1 MPAVTHAVIVA
12 ASTLFAGSHG
22 VELDE
27 SVLHAMHTTHLQSA
41 SGQSPTITADE
52 DMPANTDI
60 SSLSLTPTVVSEGIK
75 PFKGGPQV
83 GIVLASSG
91 PTNVLL
97 PADRLSEF
105 RFTDTRNGGWLS
117 QNPYWRGNIN
127 FGISNQSGSRSELR
141 RNEQINGWQV
151 MGGKFTLISEASNA
165 DRLNIIQ
172 VLTLDGAGATQGSA
186 KPNEQL
192 AIRRTGRF
200 VGNRPEWEFFLI
212 QTQSPYQPAC
222 TSIKFTQGEQMIIN
236 MTYGAGNRP
245 YFSITK
251 GWQSETCYSGT
262 SQLVGSNRAGA
273 AGRYFYGKLG
283 VYATRYGRGAATV
296 NWQSIFD

>member
-22 VELDE
+22 VELDK
-27 SVLHAMHTTHLQSA
+27 SVLHAMHTPPLQSA

-172 VLTLDGAGATQGSA
+172 VLTLEGAGATQGSA

-192 AIRRTGRF
+192 AIRKTGRF
-200 VGNRPEWEFFLI
+200 VGNRPVPAIALISRLPRDGRAKHATAARRNLWALTELARLVGISMENWEFMPHA
-212 QTQSPYQPAC
+212 T
-222 TSIKFTQGEQMIIN
+222 
-236 MTYGAGNRP
+236 AGVLLR
-245 YFSITK
+245 
-251 GWQSETCYSGT
+251 
-262 SQLVGSNRAGA
+262 
-273 AGRYFYGKLG
+273 
-283 VYATRYGRGAATV
+283 
-296 NWQSIFD
+296 